1 MASQVHSTKHLKNLT
16 PTALKLFQ
24 KIVEERTLPNAFY
37 EATIILT
44 PKPDKDATKKENY
57 RPILLM
63 NIDTSKLNLTIL

>member
-1 MASQVHSTKHLKNLT
+1 MASQVNSTKHLEKLT
-16 PTALKLFQ
+16 PTSLKLFQ

-44 PKPDKDATKKENY
+44 PKPDNDATKQENY